1 MNPKIN
7 LLLTNLNEQLNFL
20 DLEITDAIKHSEKAI
35 EMIVKSLENLKV
47 LIVKNKFRTQ
57 TEEVIFFK
65 EVKPQV
71 FSKLIFYTKVLKI
84 ETKRPKGTDRS
95 QRKYLLNELDKLNHF
110 FDNNLDFYQY
120 YRTGAIFLDEKYF
133 LRGKYDIRLSLDT
146 FFFTSDQEFNTSHD
160 FKVSKILA
168 NDLLEIYL
176 KEQLTILDRKETMTT
191 KTQALPKVKL
201 TWTDNKSSLIE
212 LLYALHYQGSFN
224 NGKAEIKEIASYF
237 ESIFNIDL
245 GDVYRSWYSIR
256 ARKTEETNYLDNLMK
271 ILKKKIDQENNKS
284 K

>member
-7 LLLTNLNEQLNFL
+7 LLLTKLNEQLNFL
-20 DLEITDAIKHSEKAI
+20 DLEYTDAIKLSEKAI
-35 EMIVKSLENLKV
+35 EMIVKSLENLKA
-47 LIVKNKFRTQ
+47 IIIKNKFRTQ
-57 TEEVIFFK
+57 TEEIIFFK

-176 KEQLTILDRKETMTT
+176 KEQLTILDRKETMTS

-256 ARKTEETNYLDNLMK
+256 ARKTEETTYLDGLMK